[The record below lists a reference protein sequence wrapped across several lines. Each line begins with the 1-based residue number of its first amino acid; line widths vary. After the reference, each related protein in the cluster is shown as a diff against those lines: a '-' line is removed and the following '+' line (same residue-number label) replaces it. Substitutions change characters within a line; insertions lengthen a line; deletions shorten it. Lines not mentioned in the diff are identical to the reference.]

1 MERRRQQE
9 LQAHDLR
16 MAQLYVEA
24 HEPSLYLRR
33 EKLSL
38 QYACRL
44 RANPENPCYDVT
56 FHPNHRETF
65 ARRQSSIP
73 TFGLRVLPL
82 FEQIGLPLGNIA
94 RCVLPSIPPW
104 TMHRPIINFSLTGL
118 KKGTTPSYVYLY
130 KFLEVSDSYHGYHHI
145 YTDGSRQ
152 NDEVAAAAIS
162 TLTSLSSRLPDKSSI
177 FSAESKALLLA
188 LDIVENSTYG
198 RYIILSDSLSCLMAL
213 DNMKY
218 SHPTICDILV
228 KLHLLTKSNH
238 VIFGWLP
245 SHVGISGNEKADFA
259 AKSALSLPVEPQ
271 VISYKDF
278 YMYIFKHILSIWQ
291 SKWDGEINNKLHAIK
306 PKLGEWALAC
316 RKSRKEESILCRL
329 RVGHSYLTHSFLLR
343 NEAQP
348 VCGRCQQ
355 SLTVRHVLVD
365 CAALTSVR
373 SRFYPP
379 LPWEEFFKEVDL
391 YKLFKF
397 LKYLNVYNRILQFL
411 VDNGADEE
419 CLTGISDIFNHRS
432 QVEDTHNAVDS
443 EYKLNK
449 SHDGAL
455 RDYGDGD
462 FYKDNPL
469 FNTECKALQILLYLY
484 EFTAS
489 NPIGHNVKNF
499 KLGGFYMLLGN
510 VPPKYRSQ
518 QYVIQLFILCMSS
531 IIKQIGFEVEL
542 LMHDLKTLKTEGL
555 LITRSGDNL
564 FYGTVS
570 VVLTDNLGAHSIGGF
585 LESFHCLRNCRFCFT
600 PRETMQT
607 IMNCSDLPMRSVKI
621 HTAQLGNVQQA
632 QSLSSSYSVKTDN
645 CLNKPRYYH
654 VINGLPSHLAPDL
667 FEEVV
672 SETLTNVIVHL
683 VSEDTQQFSVANIL
697 LLEDVLQYACASEL
711 DRGHVMVMKDI
722 IEYVHESFRQIFP
735 EETKKPKMPFMLHYP
750 QQMKSQFDTTGD
762 AIIPVC
768 LLRDEYQRI
777 LEKDMGGDCLEV
789 FTSTS
794 VNTIV
799 GTLAM
804 NEWSALIDRAYKA
817 KSSIIEYVHESFR
830 QIFPEETIK
839 PKIHFM
845 LHYPQQMKSF
855 GANLEQMKRFC

>member
-316 RKSRKEESILCRL
+316 RKSRKE
-329 RVGHSYLTHSFLLR
+329 
-343 NEAQP
+343 
-348 VCGRCQQ
+348 
-355 SLTVRHVLVD
+355 D
-365 CAALTSVR
+365 
-373 SRFYPP
+373 
-379 LPWEEFFKEVDL
+379 
-391 YKLFKF
+391 
-397 LKYLNVYNRILQFL
+397 LQFL

-683 VSEDTQQFSVANIL
+683 VN
-697 LLEDVLQYACASEL
+697 VLQYACASEL

-794 VNTIV
+794 VNTIDFVDELQELMQNGISIDGGPVKTVAVTVAIVKHLLPKYIILSQGDDLLKVIAKFERRCGFPQIGGAIDGTHVKILAPHV
-799 GTLAM
+799 GHSDHYSRYHIHSVILQAVVDCECKFLRCLCWM
-804 NEWSALIDRAYKA
+804 AR
-817 KSSIIEYVHESFR
+817 KS
-830 QIFPEETIK
+830 T
-839 PKIHFM
+839 
-845 LHYPQQMKSF
+845 
-855 GANLEQMKRFC
+855 

>member
-316 RKSRKEESILCRL
+316 RKSRKE
-329 RVGHSYLTHSFLLR
+329 
-343 NEAQP
+343 
-348 VCGRCQQ
+348 
-355 SLTVRHVLVD
+355 D
-365 CAALTSVR
+365 
-373 SRFYPP
+373 
-379 LPWEEFFKEVDL
+379 
-391 YKLFKF
+391 
-397 LKYLNVYNRILQFL
+397 LQFL

-683 VSEDTQQFSVANIL
+683 VN
-697 LLEDVLQYACASEL
+697 VLQYACASEL

-794 VNTIV
+794 VNTIGITYHV
-799 GTLAM
+799 GDCIVGNEKRSILLLLVTLSIA
-804 NEWSALIDRAYKA
+804 NLPRRNYKA
-817 KSSIIEYVHESFR
+817 KNTLYVALSSAN
-830 QIFPEETIK
+830 EELWSK
-839 PKIHFM
+839 
-845 LHYPQQMKSF
+845 F
-855 GANLEQMKRFC
+855 GANEEILLMNCKN

>member
-1 MERRRQQE
+1 M
-9 LQAHDLR
+9 
-16 MAQLYVEA
+16 Y
-24 HEPSLYLRR
+24 
-33 EKLSL
+33 
-38 QYACRL
+38 
-44 RANPENPCYDVT
+44 
-56 FHPNHRETF
+56 
-65 ARRQSSIP
+65 I
-73 TFGLRVLPL
+73 
-82 FEQIGLPLGNIA
+82 
-94 RCVLPSIPPW
+94 
-104 TMHRPIINFSLTGL
+104 
-118 KKGTTPSYVYLY
+118 
-130 KFLEVSDSYHGYHHI
+130 
-145 YTDGSRQ
+145 
-152 NDEVAAAAIS
+152 
-162 TLTSLSSRLPDKSSI
+162 
-177 FSAESKALLLA
+177 
-188 LDIVENSTYG
+188 NST
-198 RYIILSDSLSCLMAL
+198 
-213 DNMKY
+213 
-218 SHPTICDILV
+218 
-228 KLHLLTKSNH
+228 
-238 VIFGWLP
+238 F
-245 SHVGISGNEKADFA
+245 
-259 AKSALSLPVEPQ
+259 
-271 VISYKDF
+271 
-278 YMYIFKHILSIWQ
+278 
-291 SKWDGEINNKLHAIK
+291 
-306 PKLGEWALAC
+306 
-316 RKSRKEESILCRL
+316 
-329 RVGHSYLTHSFLLR
+329 
-343 NEAQP
+343 
-348 VCGRCQQ
+348 
-355 SLTVRHVLVD
+355 
-365 CAALTSVR
+365 
-373 SRFYPP
+373 
-379 LPWEEFFKEVDL
+379 
-391 YKLFKF
+391 
-397 LKYLNVYNRILQFL
+397 YLNISSLQFL

-449 SHDGAL
+449 YIRVQFGYVAQYQYVLFLEMLKALSQHDYVFAFVMEDHRSHDGAL

-632 QSLSSSYSVKTDN
+632 QSLSSSYSS
-645 CLNKPRYYH
+645 NKPTTVSSQLRNFEIKQTAAQMWCL
-654 VINGLPSHLAPDL
+654 VRILPLIIN
-667 FEEVV
+667 
-672 SETLTNVIVHL
+672 
-683 VSEDTQQFSVANIL
+683 
-697 LLEDVLQYACASEL
+697 VLQYACASEL

-735 EETKKPKMPFMLHYP
+735 EETKKPKMPFIFEGMHNYFKELVHRTKNKINICTSLAVRHQYYQCCLMPVIISLP
-750 QQMKSQFDTTGD
+750 Q
-762 AIIPVC
+762 VN
-768 LLRDEYQRI
+768 
-777 LEKDMGGDCLEV
+777 MGGDCLEV

-794 VNTIV
+794 VNTIGITYHV
-799 GTLAM
+799 GDCIYCLTINGAPYLLCCKMETRYFDRHIYAYTVREVKDKCELVQLSSLKEPYPSELASIPQEMTMGTLAM